1 MSLPPPS
8 PTAFVQSCHGNDLE
22 SGPRSDKDV
31 NVKDE
36 HEELNKII
44 SGKVEVKETILQF
57 FH

>member
-1 MSLPPPS
+1 M
-8 PTAFVQSCHGNDLE
+8 QSCHGNDLK
-22 SGPRSDKDV
+22 SSPRSDRDI